1 MAKIL
6 KLHFPSQSSFT
17 RMQRTYLVPAIEEK
31 WDEHLRSFRAELED
45 KDVVL
50 LGDGRMDSPGHCAKY
65 CTYSMMENDSKK
77 IIAIETL
84 DKRELG
90 KKSTNMEKAGFQR
103 ALEDVRSSNNVTE
116 VVTDAHLQI
125 GALMKRQYPQIKHSH
140 DIMACRQKP
149 GGKNCQGWSRKELS
163 GAAELEPRYS

>member
-1 MAKIL
+1 MYVCKLFHFSL
-6 KLHFPSQSSFT
+6 K
-17 RMQRTYLVPAIEEK
+17 
-31 WDEHLRSFRAELED
+31 
-45 KDVVL
+45 
-50 LGDGRMDSPGHCAKY
+50 GDGRMDSPGHCAKY

-84 DKRELG
+84 DKREVG

-125 GALMKRQYPQIKHSH
+125 GALMSMLNSNTRNRIN
-140 DIMACRQKP
+140 DIT
-149 GGKNCQGWSRKELS
+149 N
-163 GAAELEPRYS
+163 

>member
-1 MAKIL
+1 
-6 KLHFPSQSSFT
+6 
-17 RMQRTYLVPAIEEK
+17 
-31 WDEHLRSFRAELED
+31 
-45 KDVVL
+45 
-50 LGDGRMDSPGHCAKY
+50 MDSPGHCAKY

-84 DKRELG
+84 DKRAVG

-125 GALMKRQYPQIKHSH
+125 GALMSMLNSNTRNRI
-140 DIMACRQKP
+140 I
-149 GGKNCQGWSRKELS
+149 NITN
-163 GAAELEPRYS
+163 

>member
-1 MAKIL
+1 
-6 KLHFPSQSSFT
+6 
-17 RMQRTYLVPAIEEK
+17 
-31 WDEHLRSFRAELED
+31 
-45 KDVVL
+45 
-50 LGDGRMDSPGHCAKY
+50 MDSPGHCAKY

-84 DKRELG
+84 YKREVG

-125 GALMKRQYPQIKHSH
+125 GALMSMLNSTTRNRINN
-140 DIMACRQKP
+140 IT
-149 GGKNCQGWSRKELS
+149 N
-163 GAAELEPRYS
+163 

>member
-1 MAKIL
+1 MYVCKLFHFSL
-6 KLHFPSQSSFT
+6 K
-17 RMQRTYLVPAIEEK
+17 
-31 WDEHLRSFRAELED
+31 
-45 KDVVL
+45 
-50 LGDGRMDSPGHCAKY
+50 GDGRMDSPGHCAKY

-84 DKRELG
+84 DKREVG

-125 GALMKRQYPQIKHSH
+125 GALMSMLNSNTR
-140 DIMACRQKP
+140 
-149 GGKNCQGWSRKELS
+149 NRK
-163 GAAELEPRYS
+163 